1 MLMQTIDLK
10 DSTIREL
17 RTEVMSKSQKIENLK
32 LRVRI
37 LEQDILEFTNEFQ
50 KNKFAASKKSVSI
63 TA

>member
-1 MLMQTIDLK
+1 MQTIDLK

-17 RTEVMSKSQKIENLK
+17 RTEVMSKSQKIEHLK

-50 KNKFAASKKSVSI
+50 KNKLAASKKNLSI
-63 TA
+63 TT